1 MGEQCI
7 QELPEERQGK
17 LLEGNDEHVRKSK
30 PINSL
35 QVDLGL
41 PGPEHSSDM
50 LSDRG
55 FTTIRVPQGPAHQ
68 QINLSMNHTKL
79 YISCEIY
86 PGSPG

>member
-35 QVDLGL
+35 HVDLGL
-41 PGPEHSSDM
+41 PGPEHSSDR
-50 LSDRG
+50 LSDWG
-55 FTTIRVPQGPAHQ
+55 FYNYTSTTGTSTSADQPFA
-68 QINLSMNHTKL
+68 
-79 YISCEIY
+79 
-86 PGSPG
+86 